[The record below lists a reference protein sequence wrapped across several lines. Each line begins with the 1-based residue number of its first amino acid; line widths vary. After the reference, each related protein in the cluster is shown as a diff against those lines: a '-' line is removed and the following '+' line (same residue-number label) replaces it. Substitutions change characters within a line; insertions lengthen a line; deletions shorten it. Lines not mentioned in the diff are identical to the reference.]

1 LSDIPGKTYFS
12 GLSRKTGFKADS
24 LEKVYRMMTILSR
37 IGDIPELADRLAL
50 KGGTAIQGL
59 SFGFKRLSVGID
71 LNYVGSVEKER
82 MLRERE
88 EIRRDLLYLFRDLG
102 YFADKPVK
110 MYAEEQFNLH
120 FKNCCGE
127 TDRLKLEINYLE
139 RLPVI
144 GTIKGIIRHPFPDLE
159 EVDVLSY
166 PPEEL
171 YAGKMRALLVRGTPR
186 DLFDADLIA
195 RSIQKINEGLLR
207 KTALFYLSMQS
218 RDVRKIGIDAIEQIT
233 ELDLRNDL
241 IPLLSSND
249 QVDLNSMKVNVL
261 SMATRLLDLSARERK
276 FFDVLYSDRRVEPG
290 FLFDS
295 EPVSRML
302 DHHPAVV
309 WRLQQHGK

>member
-1 LSDIPGKTYFS
+1 MSDIPGKTYFS
-12 GLSRKTGFKADS
+12 GLSQKTGFKADS
-24 LEKVYRMMTILSR
+24 LEKEYRIMTILSR
-37 IGDIPELADRLAL
+37 IADIPELANCLAL

-59 SFGFKRLSVGID
+59 SFGFKRLSVDIN
-71 LNYVGSVEKER
+71 LNYIGSVEKEQ
-82 MLRERE
+82 MLQEME
-88 EIRRDLLYLFRDLG
+88 DIRKNLLYLFRDLG

-120 FKNCCGE
+120 FKNCGGG
-127 TDRLKLEINYLE
+127 TDRLRLEINCLE
-139 RLPVI
+139 QLPVI
-144 GTIKGIIRHPFPDLE
+144 GTIRGSIRHPFTDLE

-195 RSIQKINEGLLR
+195 RSVHNVNESLLR

-218 RDVRKIGIDAIEQIT
+218 RDVRKIGTDAIEQVT
-233 ELDLRNDL
+233 EVDLRNNL

-249 QVDLNSMKVNVL
+249 HVDIRSMKENVL
-261 SMATRLLDLSARERK
+261 SMANKLLDLSARERK
-276 FFDVLYSDRRVEPG
+276 YFDVLYTERRIEPG
-290 FLFDS
+290 LLFDS

-302 DHHPAVV
+302 DRHPAVI
-309 WRLQQHGK
+309 WRLQQLGK

>member
-1 LSDIPGKTYFS
+1 
-12 GLSRKTGFKADS
+12 
-24 LEKVYRMMTILSR
+24 MMTILSR
-37 IGDIPELADRLAL
+37 IGDIPELADLLAL

-59 SFGFKRLSVGID
+59 SFGFKRLSVDID

-88 EIRRDLLYLFRDLG
+88 EIRRNLLYLFKDLG

-120 FKNCCGE
+120 FKNCGGG

-144 GTIKGIIRHPFPDLE
+144 GTIKGIIRHPFTDLE

-171 YAGKMRALLVRGTPR
+171 YAGKIRALLVRGTPR

-195 RSIQKINEGLLR
+195 SSIQKINEGLLR
-207 KTALFYLSMQS
+207 KTTLFYLSMQS
-218 RDVRKIGIDAIEQIT
+218 RDVRKIGIDAIEQVT
-233 ELDLRNDL
+233 EADLRNNL

-249 QVDLNSMKVNVL
+249 QVDINSMKGNVL

-290 FLFDS
+290 LLFDS

-302 DHHPAVV
+302 DRHPAVV
-309 WRLQQHGK
+309 WRLQQLGK

>member
-1 LSDIPGKTYFS
+1 
-12 GLSRKTGFKADS
+12 
-24 LEKVYRMMTILSR
+24 MMTILSR
-37 IGDIPELADRLAL
+37 IGDIPELTDLLAL

-59 SFGFKRLSVGID
+59 SFGFKRLSVDID
-71 LNYVGSVEKER
+71 LNYVGSVEKEQ

-88 EIRRDLLYLFRDLG
+88 EIRRNLLYLFKDLG

-120 FKNCCGE
+120 FKNCGGG

-144 GTIKGIIRHPFPDLE
+144 GTIKGIIRHPFTDLE

-171 YAGKMRALLVRGTPR
+171 YAGKIRALLVRGTPR

-207 KTALFYLSMQS
+207 KTTLFYLSMQS
-218 RDVRKIGIDAIEQIT
+218 RDVRKIGIDAIEQVT
-233 ELDLRNDL
+233 EADLRNSL

-249 QVDLNSMKVNVL
+249 QVDINSMKENVL
-261 SMATRLLDLSARERK
+261 SMATRFLDLSARERK

-290 FLFDS
+290 LLFDS

-302 DHHPAVV
+302 DRHPAVV
-309 WRLQQHGK
+309 WRLQQLGK

>member
-144 GTIKGIIRHPFPDLE
+144 GTIKGNIRHPFPDLE

>member
-12 GLSRKTGFKADS
+12 RLSQRTGFKADS

-37 IGDIPELADRLAL
+37 IGEISDLTDRLAL

-59 SFGFKRLSVGID
+59 YFGFKRLSVDID
-71 LNYVGSVEKER
+71 LNYVGSVEKEQ

-88 EIRRDLLYLFRDLG
+88 EIRNDLLYLFKDLG
-102 YFADKPVK
+102 YFADKPNK

-120 FKNCCGE
+120 FKNCGGG

-144 GTIKGIIRHPFPDLE
+144 GTVRGVIRHPFTDLD

-186 DLFDADLIA
+186 DLFDADLIF
-195 RSIQKINEGLLR
+195 RSIRNVNESLWR
-207 KTALFYLSMQS
+207 KTTLFYLSMQS
-218 RDVRKIGIDAIEQIT
+218 RDVRRIGIDAIERVT
-233 ELDLRNDL
+233 ETDLRNNL
-241 IPLLSSND
+241 IPLLSSKD
-249 QVDLNSMKVNVL
+249 HVDLISMKENAL
-261 SMATRLLDLSARERK
+261 SMANALLDLSARERK
-276 FFDVLYSDRRVEPG
+276 FFDVLYSGRRVEPG
-290 FLFDS
+290 LLFDS

-302 DHHPAVV
+302 DRHPAVV
-309 WRLQQHGK
+309 WRLQQLGK

>member
-1 LSDIPGKTYFS
+1 LSEIPGKTYFS

-37 IGDIPELADRLAL
+37 IGDIPELADLLAL

-88 EIRRDLLYLFRDLG
+88 EIRRNLLYLFKDLG

-120 FKNCCGE
+120 FKNCCGG

-144 GTIKGIIRHPFPDLE
+144 GTIKGIIRHPFTDLE

-171 YAGKMRALLVRGTPR
+171 YAGKIRALLVRGTPR

-195 RSIQKINEGLLR
+195 RSIQEINEGLLR

-218 RDVRKIGIDAIEQIT
+218 RDVRKIGIDAIEQVT
-233 ELDLRNDL
+233 EADLRNNL
-241 IPLLSSND
+241 IPLLPSND
-249 QVDLNSMKVNVL
+249 HVDLSSMKGNVL
-261 SMATRLLDLSARERK
+261 PMANRLLDLSTRERM

-290 FLFDS
+290 LLFDS

-302 DHHPAVV
+302 DRHPAVV
-309 WRLQQHGK
+309 WRLQQLGK

>member
-1 LSDIPGKTYFS
+1 
-12 GLSRKTGFKADS
+12 
-24 LEKVYRMMTILSR
+24 MTILSR

-144 GTIKGIIRHPFPDLE
+144 GTIKGNIRHPFPDLE